1 MIYTDY
7 DNVAVVYSCRTTEYI
22 FSKLELVWVL
32 TRSQDPSD
40 EIIAKAKE
48 MIAKRLP
55 DYDQS
60 QSRKTKQGPA
70 NSCKYLAGYSVS
82 E

>member
-1 MIYTDY
+1 MVYTDY

-22 FSKLELVWVL
+22 FSKLELVWIL

-48 MIAKRLP
+48 MKAKRLP
-55 DYDQS
+55 DYDQA
-60 QSRKTKQGPA
+60 QSRKTKQGA
-70 NSCKYLAGYSVS
+70 VNSCKYLAGGSAQ